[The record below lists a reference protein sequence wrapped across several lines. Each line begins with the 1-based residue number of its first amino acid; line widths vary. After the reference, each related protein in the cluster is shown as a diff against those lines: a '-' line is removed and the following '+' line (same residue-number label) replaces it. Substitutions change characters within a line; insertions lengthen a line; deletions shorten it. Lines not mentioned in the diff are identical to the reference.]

1 MIGKVVLTGGN
12 KCPTCGKVFTA
23 EPPLIPNTIDREFY
37 GGRIK
42 FFKDVECD
50 CLAKYKLCIEKK
62 YNPIT
67 ISEDLNVINMIVE
80 KEGKPLDEAAVEKL
94 NMRREA
100 ERKAAEEKAAEA
112 EALAAEGNYNL
123 KRKNE
128 AKKQK
133 ILATII
139 DKDKK
144 IATLMV
150 HTQHEL
156 QIMCKRRKLKFTMKD
171 SKLELAETLL
181 AYDPNM
187 VVANPED

>member
-12 KCPTCGKVFTA
+12 KCPTCGKEFTA
-23 EPPLIPNTIDREFY
+23 EAPLIPNTMDREFY

-62 YNPIT
+62 FDPVAV
-67 ISEDLNVINMIVE
+67 EEKLNVINMIVE
-80 KEGKPLDEAAVEKL
+80 KEGKKLDEAAIEKL
-94 NMRREA
+94 NRKREEERA
-100 ERKAAEEKAAEA
+100 EAQRKIDEA
-112 EALAAEGNYNL
+112 EALAAEGNYNI

-144 IATLMV
+144 IATLMA

-156 QIMCKRRKLKFTMKD
+156 QVMCKRRKLKFANHD

-181 AYDPNM
+181 AYDPEM